1 MQTTDLVALSLPQRL
16 QAMEALWASLCQE
29 PSMAQQIPDW
39 HQEVLSQRLEALDSG
54 EEIVTPW
61 DTAKDR
67 IRQQARQSQRS
78 WYSPASIPSL

>member
-1 MQTTDLVALSLPQRL
+1 MQTADLVALSLPQRL

-39 HQEVLSQRLEALDSG
+39 HQEVLSQRLDTLDLG
-54 EEIVTPW
+54 EEMVTRS

-67 IRQQARQSQRS
+67 IQQQARLSQRS
-78 WYSPASIPSL
+78 